1 MKEIE
6 ELVPNPNIN
15 NLDLLTEAHYNKQM
29 AVVKTILNLDKKGL
43 TVREIGMKVQVADTY
58 IGMVI
63 SRGEEQMNEFWRQM
77 YKIKEEK

>member
-63 SRGEEQMNEFWRQM
+63 LRGEEGMNKYWRKM
-77 YKIKEEK
+77 YRMKEEV